1 MNTNL
6 NPKLIELG
14 FEVMDLKSLVE
25 KLTTEK
31 RTLLSSLHEKDKSLN
46 GLTTHNDELYKLKN
60 ELLAVTRQRDESI
73 RSQDKLD
80 KSLRSLTT
88 KLSISEKERKELKA
102 LDPIRLKKQI
112 TKLKN
117 NVSKQRDTNELVLKD
132 KDSANKEILVMRK
145 TIGSLLDET
154 DFFYTSADNLWAL
167 KLTGF
172 RYFDADKKT
181 RTLRIRCLDRST
193 GQSWVAN
200 DINEDGAVNWGGEN
214 TIPDYISEEANENM
228 TSLHKHGTLKGD
240 DFVIQSS

>member
-25 KLTTEK
+25 KLTKEK
-31 RTLLSSLHEKDKSLN
+31 LALQSSLHEKDKSLN
-46 GLTTHNDELYKLKN
+46 GVITHNDELYKLKN

-73 RSQDKLD
+73 RSEDKLD
-80 KSLRSLTT
+80 KSLRNLTT
-88 KLSISEKERKELKA
+88 KLSMSEKERKELKS

-112 TKLKN
+112 TKLKS

-132 KDSANKEILVMRK
+132 KEGASKEVALMRN
-145 TIGSLLDET
+145 TIKSLLDET
-154 DFFYTSADNLWAL
+154 DFFYTSEDKLCAL

-172 RYFDADKKT
+172 RYLDEDKNK

-200 DINEDGAVNWGGEN
+200 DISEDGSVNWGGQN
-214 TIPDYISEEANENM
+214 SIPDYVSEEANDNM
-228 TSLHKHGTLKGD
+228 TSLHEHGTLKGD
-240 DFVIQSS
+240 DFVI

>member
-25 KLTTEK
+25 KLTKEK
-31 RTLLSSLHEKDKSLN
+31 LALQSSLHEKDKSLN
-46 GLTTHNDELYKLKN
+46 GVITHNDELYKLKN

-73 RSQDKLD
+73 RSEDKLD
-80 KSLRSLTT
+80 KSLRNLTT
-88 KLSISEKERKELKA
+88 KLSMSEKERKELKS

-112 TKLKN
+112 TKLKS

-132 KDSANKEILVMRK
+132 KEGASKEVALMRN
-145 TIGSLLDET
+145 TIKSLLDET
-154 DFFYTSADNLWAL
+154 DFFYTSEDKLWAL

-172 RYFDADKKT
+172 RYLDEDKNK

-200 DINEDGAVNWGGEN
+200 DISEDGSVNWGGQN
-214 TIPDYISEEANENM
+214 SIPDYVSEEANDNM
-228 TSLHKHGTLKGD
+228 TSLHEHGTLKGD
-240 DFVIQSS
+240 DFVI